1 MLTNVV
7 DLLTDHIAI
16 KLLSLLS
23 PSFFLGP
30 SCSLGK
36 IISFKL
42 WLECHL
48 AGHKHS
54 VFGMNFV
61 FSEVAA
67 VYIAFREMAEAH
79 LVFLRAACCRNG
91 DEATEKCWLNDANS
105 SCFDCFIFYF
115 FSWFIST
122 LQFESA
128 LHKRKKWS
136 CKHVLVNGWIVFVAE
151 GTSLFSLHKKLH
163 ILHRM
168 S

>member
-23 PSFFLGP
+23 PSSFFFFLGP
-30 SCSLGK
+30 NCSLGK

-54 VFGMNFV
+54 AFGMNFV

-79 LVFLRAACCRNG
+79 LVFVRAACCRNG
-91 DEATEKCWLNDANS
+91 DEATEKCWLKDANS
-105 SCFDCFIFYF
+105 SCFDCFIFF
-115 FSWFIST
+115 FIFMIY
-122 LQFESA
+122 
-128 LHKRKKWS
+128 
-136 CKHVLVNGWIVFVAE
+136 IYI
-151 GTSLFSLHKKLH
+151 TS
-163 ILHRM
+163 
-168 S
+168 